1 MGHRFV
7 CERCSY
13 TETAHDL
20 GYDGACEAYVSPAPD
35 AEQRL
40 WALVEAEHRQWIQE
54 GGNTN
59 LRLVRLETSDED
71 EEGGVVAR

>member
-7 CERCSY
+7 CERCGY
-13 TETAHDL
+13 TETAHGL

-54 GGNTN
+54 GGPQPPAPT
-59 LRLVRLETSDED
+59 RASRASSAPSVR
-71 EEGGVVAR
+71 